1 MDYKYHVIDVFT
13 NKAFGGNPAGVCVL
27 DNWLQDNTLQSIAF
41 ENNLSETAFLV
52 KRDSYY
58 DLRWFTPLIEVDLC
72 GHATIAS
79 AFVLFEEA
87 EQNADEIIFKT
98 ISGNMTVT
106 RENSLL
112 YLDFPSRPVVTCPM
126 YETFGKALGI
136 NPEAVY
142 KAVDFLV
149 LMESEETVRD
159 ISPDFT
165 ELKRIRAEA
174 GIENDS
180 FGIIVTAKGDE
191 YDFVSRFFAPNAGI
205 DEDPVT
211 GRAHCSLIPFWS
223 EKLGKSK
230 LTARQVSKRGGVI
243 NCENCGDRVKIGG
256 EAVRY
261 LKGNIVI

>member
-13 NKAFGGNPAGVCVL
+13 NKAFGGNPAGVCML
-27 DNWLQDNTLQSIAF
+27 DAWLPDNTLQNIAF

-52 KRDSYY
+52 KQNGYY
-58 DLRWFTPLIEVDLC
+58 DLRWFTPAIEVDLC

-87 EQNADEIIFKT
+87 EQNADEIKFKT
-98 ISGNMTVT
+98 MSGIMTVN

-112 YLDFPSRPVVTCPM
+112 YLDFPSRPVVPCPM
-126 YETFGKALGI
+126 YETFGKAFDAT
-136 NPEAVY
+136 PAAAY

-149 LMESEETVRD
+149 LMDSEEAVRN
-159 ISPDFT
+159 IKPEFT
-165 ELKRIRAEA
+165 ILKSIRAEA
-174 GIENDS
+174 GIDNDS

-191 YDFVSRFFAPNAGI
+191 CDFVSRFFAPNAGI

-230 LTARQVSKRGGVI
+230 LTAQQVSQRGGLLY
-243 NCENCGDRVKIGG
+243 CENCGDRVRIGG

-261 LKGNIVI
+261 LKGSIIV